1 MSSLVFA
8 QVVHVLRGEAVLK
21 SRRAGC
27 AVAPPGRGASSVEK
41 RGERAWDPRSYHVS
55 TASQRIMVA
64 APLAGPAPRG
74 VGAETRRRG

>member
-27 AVAPPGRGASSVEK
+27 AVAPPGRLAVKTGDGEDSSHQ
-41 RGERAWDPRSYHVS
+41 RGCR
-55 TASQRIMVA
+55 TQRRLH
-64 APLAGPAPRG
+64 P
-74 VGAETRRRG
+74 